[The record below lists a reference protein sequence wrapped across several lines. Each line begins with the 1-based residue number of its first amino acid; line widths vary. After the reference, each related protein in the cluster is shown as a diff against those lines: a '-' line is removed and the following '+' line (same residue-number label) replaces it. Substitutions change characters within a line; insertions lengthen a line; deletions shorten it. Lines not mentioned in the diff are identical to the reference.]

1 MERNNKKPVLKARSK
16 GRVLPDM
23 VKEEKQKT
31 ETKELKIN
39 TQTKCK

>member
-1 MERNNKKPVLKARSK
+1 MERSKNKPIKKGGKPPS
-16 GRVLPDM
+16 LPDM